1 MQWKNKMFVV
11 VSYDITSDQRRNKIA
26 NILKDYGVR
35 VQYSVFECILEMN
48 KFKEMLER
56 ILKVY
61 NNLEDTLRI
70 YHLCKTCNKAI
81 KMFGIGK
88 VTEDKDVYII

>member
-1 MQWKNKMFVV
+1 MLWKNKMFIV
-11 VSYDITSDQRRNKIA
+11 VSYDITSDKRRNKIA

-35 VQYSVFECILEMN
+35 VQYSVFECILE
-48 KFKEMLER
+48 KKKLKEMVER

-61 NNLEDTLRI
+61 NNMEDTVRI

-81 KMFGIGK
+81 KTYGIGT
-88 VTEDKDVYII
+88 VTEDKEVYII